1 MRQLIVDA
9 NCATLTL
16 SPNPNPDF
24 APVMQA
30 ILDNKATLVLGG
42 CTQREEYTKLATV
55 WRFIIALD
63 RAGKAKKCLDSEVD
77 RFEKALKEN
86 GSLKSDD
93 PHILALARVSGAR
106 LLCSRDKNLHI
117 DFTSTQI
124 LDAPKGKVY
133 QNATHAHL
141 LQSRISSKN

>member
-1 MRQLIVDA
+1 MKQLIVDA

-16 SPNPNPDF
+16 SANPNPDF

-30 ILDNKATLVLGG
+30 ILKNKATLVLGG
-42 CTQREEYTKLATV
+42 SKQRDEYTRLAAV

-63 RAGKAKKCLDSEVD
+63 RAGKAKKYLDSEVD
-77 RFEKALKEN
+77 HFEV
-86 GSLKSDD
+86 SLGESGLLRSDD

-106 LLCSRDKNLHI
+106 LLCSRDQNLHF
-117 DFTSTQI
+117 DFTSQQI
-124 LDAPKGKVY
+124 LNAPQGKVY

-141 LQSRISSKN
+141 LRR